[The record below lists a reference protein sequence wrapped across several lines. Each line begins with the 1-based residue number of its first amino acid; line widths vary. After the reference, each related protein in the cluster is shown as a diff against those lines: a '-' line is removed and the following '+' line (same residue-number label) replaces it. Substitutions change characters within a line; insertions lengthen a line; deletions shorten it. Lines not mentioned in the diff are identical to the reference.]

1 VEGFPGGQAATAAV
15 TWIGSEVQECRK
27 RWRCATEVVLDS
39 TWSHRSLGASLPR
52 NAELVQQVGKAKAPH
67 RPGGNLTS
75 GALDDAGPHAGR
87 VSGREYV
94 DDYGVGLS

>member
-1 VEGFPGGQAATAAV
+1 MPRQAAIAAV
-15 TWIGSEVQECRK
+15 AWIGSEVQERRK

-39 TWSHRSLGASLPR
+39 TWSPYSFGASKPR
-52 NAELVQQVGKAKAPH
+52 NAELLEQVGVAKAPH

-94 DDYGVGLS
+94 DDYGIGLS

>member
-39 TWSHRSLGASLPR
+39 TWSPYSFGASKPR
-52 NAELVQQVGKAKAPH
+52 NAEL
-67 RPGGNLTS
+67 L
-75 GALDDAGPHAGR
+75 
-87 VSGREYV
+87 
-94 DDYGVGLS
+94 